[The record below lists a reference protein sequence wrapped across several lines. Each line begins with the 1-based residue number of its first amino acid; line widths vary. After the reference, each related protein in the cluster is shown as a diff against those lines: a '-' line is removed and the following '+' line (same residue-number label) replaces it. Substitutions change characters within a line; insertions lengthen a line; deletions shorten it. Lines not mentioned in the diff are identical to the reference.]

1 MKNQNVIEGL
11 FTYRLHVLKK
21 QTDRTMNE
29 AFTDEIALTL
39 TEARV
44 LLSVGSFG
52 ALSVSDL
59 GKASNLDRSQ
69 ASRATDI
76 LERKGLVE
84 KTSSTTD
91 GRGVV
96 VTLTAKGKK
105 TYTRA
110 AAIAKARRW
119 WRCTSFLN
127 AALSP
132 FCALSMRTRSCSAS
146 SSRLL
151 RLDAES
157 CGLFTPV
164 AARSELCESTAIAGS
179 DGIDPPFAE
188 GIAAPRAEDTI
199 TPQCTSAP
207 TA

>member
-1 MKNQNVIEGL
+1 MPMSEERMSDTTTIQNL

-21 QTDRTMNE
+21 QTDKSMNE
-29 AFTDEIALTL
+29 AFSDGIALTL

-84 KTSSTTD
+84 KTTNTAD

-96 VTLTAKGKK
+96 VSLTTKGKR
-105 TYTRA
+105 THARA
-110 AAIAKARRW
+110 AAIAQAQNDEI
-119 WRCTSFLN
+119 L
-127 AALSP
+127 AALLPAERKAIHFMLAKLVASQ
-132 FCALSMRTRSCSAS
+132 CA
-146 SSRLL
+146 
-151 RLDAES
+151 E
-157 CGLFTPV
+157 
-164 AARSELCESTAIAGS
+164 ETA
-179 DGIDPPFAE
+179 D
-188 GIAAPRAEDTI
+188 
-199 TPQCTSAP
+199 
-207 TA
+207 

>member
-1 MKNQNVIEGL
+1 MKNTNMIESL

-21 QTDRTMNE
+21 HTDRTMNE

-84 KTSSTTD
+84 KASSETD

-110 AAIAKARRW
+110 AAIAKARNDDILAALRPAE
-119 WRCTSFLN
+119 REALN
-127 AALSP
+127 AILAKL
-132 FCALSMRTRSCSAS
+132 
-146 SSRLL
+146 
-151 RLDAES
+151 
-157 CGLFTPV
+157 
-164 AARSELCESTAIAGS
+164 IATQ
-179 DGIDPPFAE
+179 
-188 GIAAPRAEDTI
+188 RAEE
-199 TPQCTSAP
+199 A
-207 TA
+207 AE

>member
-1 MKNQNVIEGL
+1 MKNTNVIEGL
-11 FTYRLHVLKK
+11 FTYRMHVLKK

-44 LLSVGSFG
+44 LLSIGSFG

-84 KTSSTTD
+84 KASSETD

-96 VTLTAKGKK
+96 VTLTVKGKK

-110 AAIAKARRW
+110 AAIAKARNDEILAPLRPAE
-119 WRCTSFLN
+119 REALN
-127 AALSP
+127 TILAKLIEAQ
-132 FCALSMRTRSCSAS
+132 CAEET
-146 SSRLL
+146 
-151 RLDAES
+151 
-157 CGLFTPV
+157 G
-164 AARSELCESTAIAGS
+164 
-179 DGIDPPFAE
+179 
-188 GIAAPRAEDTI
+188 
-199 TPQCTSAP
+199 
-207 TA
+207 

>member
-1 MKNQNVIEGL
+1 MQNPEERMSDTPLIQSL

-21 QTDRTMNE
+21 QTDKAMNE
-29 AFTDEIALTL
+29 AFSEGIALTL

-84 KTSSTTD
+84 KTSNAVD

-96 VTLTAKGKK
+96 VTLTTKGKR
-105 TYTRA
+105 TYVRA
-110 AAIAKARRW
+110 AAIAQAQNDEILGALLPAERKAIHAM
-119 WRCTSFLN
+119 L
-127 AALSP
+127 AKL
-132 FCALSMRTRSCSAS
+132 
-146 SSRLL
+146 
-151 RLDAES
+151 
-157 CGLFTPV
+157 V
-164 AARSELCESTAIAGS
+164 AAQCAEEL
-179 DGIDPPFAE
+179 AE
-188 GIAAPRAEDTI
+188 
-199 TPQCTSAP
+199 
-207 TA
+207 

>member
-1 MKNQNVIEGL
+1 MKNTNVIESL

-21 QTDRTMNE
+21 QTDRAMNE

-44 LLSVGSFG
+44 LLSIGSFG

-84 KTSSTTD
+84 KASSETD

-96 VTLTAKGKK
+96 VTLTVKGKK

-110 AAIAKARRW
+110 AAIAKARNDDILAALRPAE
-119 WRCTSFLN
+119 REALN
-127 AALSP
+127 AILAKLIEAQ
-132 FCALSMRTRSCSAS
+132 CAEET
-146 SSRLL
+146 
-151 RLDAES
+151 AE
-157 CGLFTPV
+157 
-164 AARSELCESTAIAGS
+164 
-179 DGIDPPFAE
+179 
-188 GIAAPRAEDTI
+188 
-199 TPQCTSAP
+199 
-207 TA
+207 